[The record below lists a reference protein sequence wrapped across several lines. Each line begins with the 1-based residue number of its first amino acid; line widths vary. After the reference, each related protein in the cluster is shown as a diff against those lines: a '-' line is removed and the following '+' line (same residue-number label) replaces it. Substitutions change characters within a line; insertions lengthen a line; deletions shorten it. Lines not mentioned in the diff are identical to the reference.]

1 MILICIARRSQ
12 DLYLP
17 FFRGGITYGVEELV
31 LPESDDGTEGPITID
46 PGFPLG
52 SLVQPDFYVSVC
64 LRDVSEFHNQ

>member
-1 MILICIARRSQ
+1 M
-12 DLYLP
+12 
-17 FFRGGITYGVEELV
+17 